1 MMITTNQYDNKC
13 IMIVIT
19 LSNDDNEEQVC
30 SNTTQI
36 LVIPPVFQ
44 NKDIQKKLI
53 SLLGSAQILAYSYIR
68 VRNLKV

>member
-1 MMITTNQYDNKC
+1 MIMMITTNQYDNKC

-19 LSNDDNEEQVC
+19 LSNDNNKEQVC

-53 SLLGSAQILAYSYIR
+53 S
-68 VRNLKV
+68 